1 MLFPHSRQQHTDKMK
16 EDHQLAITGIQREH
30 QLFIENW
37 NNQIQTIHYENVAL
51 QAQRDV
57 YQAQLQRCQD
67 QIYGLIIDVMSLVQ
81 MFQGK
86 DNIVM
91 IIIKHTSLKENEFY
105 EYPYYITRI

>member
-16 EDHQLAITGIQREH
+16 EDHQLAITGIQRVH

-37 NNQIQTIHYENVAL
+37 NNQIQAIHYENVAL

-67 QIYGLIIDVMSLVQ
+67 S
-81 MFQGK
+81 
-86 DNIVM
+86 NIW
-91 IIIKHTSLKENEFY
+91 
-105 EYPYYITRI
+105 PYYRCHVPRANVPR